1 MKIRV
6 YGVKWDVDDTKG
18 TKLPSTPTLIVNKED
33 WQNNNEETIGEIIEE
48 ELSNQ
53 FGYLHKGWESYEIV
67 KQKKYMIKAT
77 EEEMDIIRNAVIEYE
92 ERYYETEGQKWQK
105 IINSLIEKLEE

>member
-1 MKIRV
+1 MK
-6 YGVKWDVDDTKG
+6 
-18 TKLPSTPTLIVNKED
+18 
-33 WQNNNEETIGEIIEE
+33 ETE
-48 ELSNQ
+48 
-53 FGYLHKGWESYEIV
+53 

-92 ERYYETEGQKWQK
+92 ERYYMSEGQKWQK